1 MTSVDSRVQAV
12 AVFSFEELT
21 ELGYSKDEAAKEVAN
36 QLTKSGVHSVTD
48 TTVKNWQKE
57 VLAEPEELQD
67 KGQASKIY
75 WKLKKLRSEASLDM
89 SATNPDEDAHYKSF
103 ATRGV
108 LDQLAAFVEQTNAVE
123 DG

>member
-1 MTSVDSRVQAV
+1 MIISVI
-12 AVFSFEELT
+12 
-21 ELGYSKDEAAKEVAN
+21 G
-36 QLTKSGVHSVTD
+36 SGGREHAICKKIS
-48 TTVKNWQKE
+48 E
-57 VLAEPEELQD
+57 SP
-67 KGQASKIY
+67 QASKIY

-108 LDQLAAFVEQTNAVE
+108 LDQLAAFVEQTNAAE